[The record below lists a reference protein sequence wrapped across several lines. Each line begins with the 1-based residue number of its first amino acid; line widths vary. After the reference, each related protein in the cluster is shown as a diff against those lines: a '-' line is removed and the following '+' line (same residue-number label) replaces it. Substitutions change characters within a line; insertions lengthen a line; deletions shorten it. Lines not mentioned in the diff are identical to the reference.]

1 MACYAIKAI
10 QIAKAEDGYKEGK
23 NNWNKYADALDKT
36 DMYNFP
42 KQNIPYC
49 DIFFDWSIWEACD
62 RNTDEARYV
71 LCQPKKSAG
80 AGCKYS
86 YGYYKKAGR
95 VGKEPKLGAQVFFG
109 STEDDIY
116 HTGIVIGIKNGKVI
130 TEEGNSGNEVKQH
143 TYTLGAKN
151 SKIFGYGYPRYA
163 EEDQEKPEPTP
174 EHTVPISLTDEEITA
189 IAKQVMEGKYGND
202 PERKAKLVYLYG
214 EYGRSKIQARVN
226 ELIAAEKKPS
236 SSEKPSGS
244 IYKVKTFTGA
254 PLRLRAKPDTK
265 SKVLALMKNGST
277 IEVESINN
285 GWAKV
290 KYHGITGYCTSNRIA
305 KK

>member
-10 QIAKAEDGYKEGK
+10 QIAKAEDGYREGK

-49 DIFFDWSIWEACD
+49 DTFFDWSIWEACD

-95 VGKEPKLGAQVFFG
+95 VGKEPKLGSQIFFG
-109 STEDDIY
+109 TSESDIY

-143 TYTLGAKN
+143 TYTIGAKN
-151 SKIFGYGYPRYA
+151 SKIFGYGYPRYT
-163 EEDQEKPEPTP
+163 EEEQEMPPEEPTEP
-174 EHTVPISLTDEEITA
+174 LKSLSEIA
-189 IAKQVMEGKYGND
+189 NEVIEGKWGNGT
-202 PERKAKLVYLYG
+202 ERKSRLTMAGYKYDEVQAEVNRILKAKT
-214 EYGRSKIQARVN
+214 
-226 ELIAAEKKPS
+226 S
-236 SSEKPSGS
+236 SAPAKT
-244 IYKVKTFTGA
+244 KFTVKTKTGM
-254 PLRLRAKPDTK
+254 PLRLREKASTS
-265 SKVLALMKNGST
+265 SKILALIPNGKTITGTEANGWVKTSYNGKNG
-277 IEVESINN
+277 
-285 GWAKV
+285 
-290 KYHGITGYCTSNRIA
+290 YCSADFLIRR
-305 KK
+305 